1 MIEKQMIKL
10 LLNKKFY
17 DKYKGT
23 ISRNIFEGN
32 IGSLFD
38 TIKKAHDKY
47 ESDIKIDDL
56 YSLHTK
62 VYNPALTRAMR
73 ETFSELI
80 EDIKGAET
88 PNEEVAK
95 DIIKVMRDRDIAQ
108 QIAVEATEIYNG
120 RPAQF
125 NVISNI
131 IDTYKKE
138 LPAEQIDAV
147 TNVKI
152 AIEPSS
158 TEVAEADSLSSITVR
173 L

>member
-10 LLNKKFY
+10 LLNKNFY

-23 ISRNIFEGN
+23 ISRNIFDGN

-80 EDIKGAET
+80 EDIKVVET

-120 RPAQF
+120 KPAQF
-125 NVISNI
+125 NLISNI
-131 IDTYKKE
+131 IDAYKKE
-138 LPAEQIDAV
+138 LE
-147 TNVKI
+147 K
-152 AIEPSS
+152 
-158 TEVAEADSLSSITVR
+158 
-173 L
+173 